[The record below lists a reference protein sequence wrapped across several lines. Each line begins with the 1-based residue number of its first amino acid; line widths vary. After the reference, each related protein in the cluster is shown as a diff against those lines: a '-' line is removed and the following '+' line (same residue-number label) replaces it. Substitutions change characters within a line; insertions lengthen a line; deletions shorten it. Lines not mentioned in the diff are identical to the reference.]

1 MDMWT
6 IHRSSDTKR
15 LIIMCGNETVDVV
28 ETTVQDA
35 VTVAWAHAHHRA
47 GWTGRAAILHVDPNL
62 RDI

>member
-6 IHRSSDTKR
+6 ITQDGRR
-15 LIIMCGNETVDVV
+15 LTIKCNDLAVDVV

-47 GWTGRAAILHVDPNL
+47 GWTGRAAVLHVDPNL
-62 RDI
+62 RNI